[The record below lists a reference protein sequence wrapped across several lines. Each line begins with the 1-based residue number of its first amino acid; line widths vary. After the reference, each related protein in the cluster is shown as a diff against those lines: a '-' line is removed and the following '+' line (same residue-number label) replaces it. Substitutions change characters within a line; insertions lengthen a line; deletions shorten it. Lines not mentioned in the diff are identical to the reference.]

1 LLQQH
6 ISSFCI
12 FRVKSLFLLQTRLK
26 IVDFHVLYGQQS
38 KKPAR
43 LQPLLDQ
50 LLAVQIPPCVSALLH
65 ILGGKAV
72 QYRHV
77 RLPNG
82 KANISFSFSWLC
94 LSSYVTGIN
103 HEISSY
109 VIKSK

>member
-1 LLQQH
+1 LSQA
-6 ISSFCI
+6 
-12 FRVKSLFLLQTRLK
+12 RLK

-50 LLAVQIPPCVSALLH
+50 PLAVQMSPCVSALLH
-65 ILGGKAV
+65 ILSGKAV

-82 KANISFSFSWLC
+82 KAKIFLLLALFIIVYHWYQS
-94 LSSYVTGIN
+94 
-103 HEISSY
+103 
-109 VIKSK
+109 